1 MFDILFNVKKDLS
14 ILFSWIVRYGH
25 VFIVFI
31 IFPLF
36 IFSYGKVT
44 VQKDYSDIVASP
56 VSIIVSEVNKSRIL
70 SQQEASYLEN
80 INNNIANN
88 WTSDTDQKYE
98 LRVGSDNAFSEYYS
112 DDKFG
117 WGEWR
122 VYSATSTGSSTV
134 TVDTVKPLYIKNA
147 EDTYKFYLERIQR
160 DPDSK
165 GEKYLYEVYFVD
177 PFKLILVR
185 VDNSKILSFVRSSS
199 TITTKKNHQ

>member
-1 MFDILFNVKKDLS
+1 MKKDLS

>member
-1 MFDILFNVKKDLS
+1 
-14 ILFSWIVRYGH
+14 
-25 VFIVFI
+25 
-31 IFPLF
+31 
-36 IFSYGKVT
+36 
-44 VQKDYSDIVASP
+44 
-56 VSIIVSEVNKSRIL
+56 VSEVNKSRIL

>member
-1 MFDILFNVKKDLS
+1 VKKDLS